1 MHPSVHPES
10 GTLLPIEGIK
20 QDLER
25 AQQDQPKT
33 QRTFGSRKFQERERD
48 GEKGGWNPG
57 SHLPPRSRRVVQAA
71 KGKIQARL
79 GSYLHTWVRMREA
92 RDSILQ

>member
-33 QRTFGSRKFQERERD
+33 QRTFGSRKFQEREREMVKKEAGILAATSHPD
-48 GEKGGWNPG
+48 QGG
-57 SHLPPRSRRVVQAA
+57 
-71 KGKIQARL
+71 
-79 GSYLHTWVRMREA
+79 
-92 RDSILQ
+92 